1 MRNPR
6 VAYRYAKAL
15 IDFAIESNQLDEVK
29 KDVDLLRAT
38 SHPELNAVIA
48 SPIVSGDKKAKIFSA
63 IYHGKVGDITEKFFY
78 LVFKKNREFV
88 MRDIGEAFD
97 WQYNEIKGIVVAT
110 LTSAIPLD
118 SALHDD
124 IFNRVSALP
133 RFKGKKV
140 QLHIKIDPEIIGG
153 FILEVNDNKFDA
165 SIRHDLHFIKQEFI
179 HNLYEMKY

>member
-15 IDFAIESNQLDEVK
+15 IDFALENNALDTVK

-38 SHPELNAVIA
+38 LHPELNAAIA
-48 SPIVSGDKKAKIFSA
+48 SPVISGDKKAKIFKA
-63 IYHGKVGDITEKFFY
+63 IYQGKISDITLNFFY

-88 MRDIGEAFD
+88 MRDIGLAFD
-97 WQYNEIKGIVVAT
+97 MQYNELKNIVVVK

-118 SALHDD
+118 SRLHDD
-124 IFNRVSALP
+124 IFSRISALP
-133 RFKGKKV
+133 RFKGKNL
-140 QLHIKIDPEIIGG
+140 QLNLQIDPEIIGG
-153 FILEVNDNKFDA
+153 FILELNDNRFDA

-179 HNLYEMKY
+179 HNLYEMKF

>member
-15 IDFAIESNQLDEVK
+15 IDFAMETNELDTVK

-38 SHPELNAVIA
+38 TNSELNAVMA
-48 SPIVSGDKKAKIFSA
+48 SPVISGEKKAKIFSA
-63 IYHGKVGDITEKFFY
+63 IYHGKVSTITEKFFY
-78 LVFKKNREFV
+78 LVFKKSREFV

-97 WQYNEIKGIVVAT
+97 RQYNEHKGIVIAT

-118 SALHDD
+118 GKLHDD
-124 IFNRVSALP
+124 IFNRVAALP
-133 RFKGKKV
+133 RFKGKTL
-140 QLHIKIDPEIIGG
+140 QLNIKINPEIIGG

-179 HNLYEMKY
+179 HNLYKLKY